1 MNDKTRAVTLVL
13 ATALSLGCKGVSSP
27 LVDRTAFGSRV
38 SVWLPP
44 STAVLVHGY
53 DSGLGDSARLVI
65 SDAQTWAIIWA
76 QLTARGQPQPP
87 LPTVDFGTERLLLA
101 ALGRRPTGGY
111 DIRIDSLVRFEHGSV
126 AYVTTRAPGQ
136 SCVTTQAL
144 THPVEIVRVSPAP
157 LEPIAFDQQAVV
169 VECA

>member
-1 MNDKTRAVTLVL
+1 MHAMTRAVALVL
-13 ATALSLGCKGVSSP
+13 ATALSLGCNGVSSP
-27 LVDRTAFGSRV
+27 SVDRTAFGSRV

-53 DSGLGDSARLVI
+53 DSGLGDSTRLVI
-65 SDAQTWAIIWA
+65 S
-76 QLTARGQPQPP
+76 QLTARSQPQPP
-87 LPTVDFGTERLLLA
+87 LPAVDFDTERLLLA
-101 ALGRRPTGGY
+101 ALGQRNTGGY

-136 SCVTTQAL
+136 SCGTTQAL

-169 VECA
+169 VGCS

>member
-1 MNDKTRAVTLVL
+1 MHAMTRAVALVL

-27 LVDRTAFGSRV
+27 LVDRTTFGSRV

-76 QLTARGQPQPP
+76 QLTARSQPQPP

-101 ALGRRPTGGY
+101 ALGQRNTGGY

-126 AYVTTRAPGQ
+126 AYVTRRAPGP
-136 SCVTTQAL
+136 SCFTTQAL

-169 VECA
+169 VDCS